1 MLKKTTTGWQPTCD
15 CNADITPCIVLDP
28 FNGAGTTGV
37 VARDHG
43 RRYIG
48 CELNPEYAELSR
60 RRWAGLTPE
69 EPDDEPDEDGVRQGL
84 LFG

>member
-1 MLKKTTTGWQPTCD
+1 MAPVRTTGWQPSCD
-15 CNADITPCIVLDP
+15 CGAESVPCVVLDP

-37 VARDHG
+37 VSRDHG